1 MFEGAISFAHVTLS
15 LWDTSHVMDM
25 SSMFEGAISFAEPL
39 NSWIGSAATNSSRSA
54 SIFASA
60 TAFLNKYSCYSA
72 VDGPVDTCVCANPDF
87 CVTDASFLSSVSACL
102 AESPLLGLCP
112 TFGTITTKLGA
123 SISTWDT
130 SKVTNMDKAF
140 ENATSFNG
148 DISSWD
154 TSGVTSMSFMF
165 FNASSFDGDI
175 LEWSGSAT
183 ETAQFDMFFGA
194 SQFHRKFIC
203 DDVAHGPLSACY
215 AQEKLTDATISGAI
229 GSCLSEAPA
238 TGDCTKY
245 GTVDNKYGVMSYWDV
260 SLVTDMQSAFQS
272 KSTFNGDISKWDVS
286 SVKDMSHMFRGA
298 NAFTGDLSS
307 WRTSSLTRMYRLLYD
322 SHANPDLSNWDVSK
336 VTNMERVFDHCD
348 SFNQDISS
356 WDVSSVTNMHYMFSH
371 ARKFNG
377 ELNDWDTSNVRNM
390 YYMFHYAYDFNQDL
404 DKWDTSSVTDMH
416 YMFEYAHDFNGTV
429 GTWDVS
435 QDDHALHVPV
445 LLRFQPEYLEVG
457 HIESYGHESHVL
469 RCSFICSGLIGLDGK
484 RRRKLSKRNVPWSY
498 CVPIEVFLSGR
509 KSRTTD
515 VVSV

>member
-1 MFEGAISFAHVTLS
+1 M
-15 LWDTSHVMDM
+15 
-25 SSMFEGAISFAEPL
+25 
-39 NSWIGSAATNSSRSA
+39 
-54 SIFASA
+54 
-60 TAFLNKYSCYSA
+60 
-72 VDGPVDTCVCANPDF
+72 DTCVCANPDF

-245 GTVDNKYGVMSYWDV
+245 GTVDNKNMV
-260 SLVTDMQSAFQS
+260 S
-272 KSTFNGDISKWDVS
+272 
-286 SVKDMSHMFRGA
+286 
-298 NAFTGDLSS
+298 
-307 WRTSSLTRMYRLLYD
+307 
-322 SHANPDLSNWDVSK
+322 
-336 VTNMERVFDHCD
+336 C
-348 SFNQDISS
+348 
-356 WDVSSVTNMHYMFSH
+356 
-371 ARKFNG
+371 
-377 ELNDWDTSNVRNM
+377 
-390 YYMFHYAYDFNQDL
+390 
-404 DKWDTSSVTDMH
+404 
-416 YMFEYAHDFNGTV
+416 
-429 GTWDVS
+429 
-435 QDDHALHVPV
+435 
-445 LLRFQPEYLEVG
+445 
-457 HIESYGHESHVL
+457 
-469 RCSFICSGLIGLDGK
+469 LIG
-484 RRRKLSKRNVPWSY
+484 
-498 CVPIEVFLSGR
+498 
-509 KSRTTD
+509 T
-515 VVSV
+515 

>member
-1 MFEGAISFAHVTLS
+1 MFEGAISFAQPLS
-15 LWDTSHVMDM
+15 LWDTSRVMDM

-183 ETAQFDMFFGA
+183 ETAQFDMFFER
-194 SQFHRKFIC
+194 F
-203 DDVAHGPLSACY
+203 
-215 AQEKLTDATISGAI
+215 T
-229 GSCLSEAPA
+229 
-238 TGDCTKY
+238 
-245 GTVDNKYGVMSYWDV
+245 
-260 SLVTDMQSAFQS
+260 
-272 KSTFNGDISKWDVS
+272 VS
-286 SVKDMSHMFRGA
+286 S
-298 NAFTGDLSS
+298 
-307 WRTSSLTRMYRLLYD
+307 
-322 SHANPDLSNWDVSK
+322 
-336 VTNMERVFDHCD
+336 
-348 SFNQDISS
+348 QI
-356 WDVSSVTNMHYMFSH
+356 YM
-371 ARKFNG
+371 R
-377 ELNDWDTSNVRNM
+377 
-390 YYMFHYAYDFNQDL
+390 
-404 DKWDTSSVTDMH
+404 
-416 YMFEYAHDFNGTV
+416 
-429 GTWDVS
+429 
-435 QDDHALHVPV
+435 
-445 LLRFQPEYLEVG
+445 
-457 HIESYGHESHVL
+457 
-469 RCSFICSGLIGLDGK
+469 
-484 RRRKLSKRNVPWSY
+484 
-498 CVPIEVFLSGR
+498 
-509 KSRTTD
+509 
-515 VVSV
+515 

>member
-1 MFEGAISFAHVTLS
+1 MSFAFKGYENFNGDLSKWQTVSATSMDEMFSGAHSFVGSSLGEWDTSSVLSMRGMFKDAHSFNEASLGSWDTSSVSNMSDMFSGAVRFNQPLSLWDTSRVTDMSSMFEGAISFAQPLS
-15 LWDTSHVMDM
+15 LWDTSHVTDM

-238 TGDCTKY
+238 TGDCTKH
-245 GTVDNKYGVMSYWDV
+245 GTVDNKYGVMSDWDV

-286 SVKDMSHMFRGA
+286 SVKDMSHMFQGA
-298 NAFTGDLSS
+298 NAFTRDLSS
-307 WRTSSLTRMYRLLYD
+307 WRTSSLTRMYRLCMTRMRIL
-322 SHANPDLSNWDVSK
+322 
-336 VTNMERVFDHCD
+336 TC
-348 SFNQDISS
+348 Q
-356 WDVSSVTNMHYMFSH
+356 T
-371 ARKFNG
+371 
-377 ELNDWDTSNVRNM
+377 
-390 YYMFHYAYDFNQDL
+390 
-404 DKWDTSSVTDMH
+404 
-416 YMFEYAHDFNGTV
+416 GT
-429 GTWDVS
+429 
-435 QDDHALHVPV
+435 
-445 LLRFQPEYLEVG
+445 Y
-457 HIESYGHESHVL
+457 
-469 RCSFICSGLIGLDGK
+469 
-484 RRRKLSKRNVPWSY
+484 
-498 CVPIEVFLSGR
+498 R
-509 KSRTTD
+509 KSRIWNVYLTTRILSTKILARGTFPPLQICITCSHMRASLT
-515 VVSV
+515 VN